1 MEIRKVQ
8 ITGGSSFVITLPKE
22 WAKANHLKKNDP
34 LGLISQPDGTLLLTA
49 KITGDQTQRTKVFDL
64 KDIPDK
70 DFLIRLLVGAY
81 IEGYNVIKLQLKGQT
96 SPDVRTV
103 VREFTHLTIG
113 QEVVEETSNTITI
126 KDLLNPA
133 EMPLDKTIRRMYII
147 AKSMHEDALTSLLT
161 GDLNLAEE
169 IKRRDTE
176 LDRLH
181 WLISRQYNLIL
192 HNVNLTEKFGVTID
206 VANTY
211 YMISRTME
219 RIGDHAERIAKY
231 VTVLADKK
239 VNPTILQKIKVASG
253 LSLEILTKSMESLFK
268 NDIVGSNQSFT
279 SLETLE
285 VQCEEINTLALKHKG
300 VIAIAVGYIVE
311 SIRRVGEYSI
321 NISEM
326 VINHII
332 TDEEHPSR

>member
-22 WAKANHLKKNDP
+22 WANSINLKKNAS
-34 LGLISQPDGTLLLTA
+34 LGLITQPDGTLLLTP
-49 KITGDQTQRTKVFDL
+49 KITGDQTLRTKVFDM
-64 KDIPDK
+64 KEIPDK

-96 SPDVRTV
+96 SPMVRTV

-147 AKSMHEDALTSLLT
+147 AKSMHEDAMASLLK
-161 GDLNLAEE
+161 GDPSLAEE

-176 LDRLH
+176 VDRLH
-181 WLISRQYNLIL
+181 WLIARQYNLIL
-192 HNVNLTEKFGVTID
+192 HNVNLTEKLGVTID
-206 VANTY
+206 FANTY
-211 YMISRTME
+211 YIISRTLE
-219 RIGDHAERIAKY
+219 RIADHAERIARN
-231 VTVLADKK
+231 VPNISDKK
-239 VNPTILQKIKVASG
+239 VNPEILEKIKVASD
-253 LSLEILTKSMESLFK
+253 LSLEIFTKAMESLFK
-268 NDIVGSNQSFT
+268 NDLMGSNQSFD
-279 SLETLE
+279 SLEKLE
-285 VQCEEINTLALKHKG
+285 ELCEEINTLALKHKG
-300 VIAIAVGYIVE
+300 AIAISVGYIVE
-311 SIRRVGEYSI
+311 SVRRVGEYSV

-326 VINHII
+326 VINHLIA
-332 TDEEHPSR
+332 DEK